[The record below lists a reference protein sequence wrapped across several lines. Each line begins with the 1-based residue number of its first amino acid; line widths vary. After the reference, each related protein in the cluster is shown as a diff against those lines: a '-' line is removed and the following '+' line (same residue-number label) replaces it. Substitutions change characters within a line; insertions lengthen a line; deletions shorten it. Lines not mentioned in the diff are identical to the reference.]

1 MKKINRKALLVSLI
15 IVVIFCLPAV
25 FTVHADVLS
34 DNIDDQFENL
44 ELGDLEEFY
53 NENLTIGEGKDFISV
68 VKDLLSGEFEL
79 GVNDGVNYVVNVFM
93 NKILDVLPLLFGV
106 VGIAVFCGVCNNIKS
121 KTLADGTTNIINFV
135 AVLSV
140 ALILSS
146 ILISIFNEVEIIIKN
161 IANLTE
167 IMSPIILT
175 LMIAGGGKVSAGIYQ
190 PAVALLSGGISKIFS
205 IIVIPL
211 IGISCI
217 FNILSDIS
225 PEIKLQKYAEFFL
238 SVVKWLVGLVVVIYG
253 FFITA
258 QGITA
263 GNFDGISFK
272 ALKYAIS
279 NGVPIIGGFVGSGF
293 DLVVAGSILIKNSI
307 GIVVVLALFYNLLS
321 PILYMVVLN
330 LALKLI
336 SSITEPISDVKIS
349 NFCGSIS
356 KSITYLIVSIIMV
369 GIMFFVTILL
379 MIFSANS
386 IFV

>member
-1 MKKINRKALLVSLI
+1 MKKTNKKAMFIALI
-15 IVVIFCLPAV
+15 LIAIFCLPVVSAV
-25 FTVHADVLS
+25 HGDVLS
-34 DNIDDQFENL
+34 DNIADQFENL
-44 ELGDLEEFY
+44 EYGELEEFY
-53 NENLTIGEGKDFISV
+53 NNNLAIGDGKDFISV
-68 VKDLLSGEFEL
+68 VKDMLLGDFEF
-79 GVNDGVNYVVNVFM
+79 GVNEGLNYVVKVFF
-93 NKILDVLPLLFGV
+93 NKLTDVLPLLFIV
-106 VGIAVFCGVCNNIKS
+106 VGIAIFCGVCNNIKS
-121 KTLADGTTNIINFV
+121 KSLADGTSNIINFV

-140 ALILSS
+140 VLVLSGVVV
-146 ILISIFNEVEIIIKN
+146 SIFKDVEIIIKN

-190 PAVALLSGGISKIFS
+190 PAVAMLSGGISKIFTLV
-205 IIVIPL
+205 VIPL
-211 IGISCI
+211 VGISCI
-217 FNILSDIS
+217 FNVISDIS
-225 PEIKLQKYAEFFL
+225 PDVQLRKYADFFL
-238 SVVKWLVGLVVVIYG
+238 SIVKWLVGLVVVIYG

-321 PILYMVVLN
+321 PIMYMIVLN

-336 SSITEPISDVKIS
+336 SSITEPISDIKVS
-349 NFCGSIS
+349 NFCSSIS

-379 MIFSANS
+379 MIFSGNS
-386 IFV
+386 IFI

>member
-1 MKKINRKALLVSLI
+1 MKKINKKALLVSLV
-15 IVVIFCLPAV
+15 IVAIFCLP
-25 FTVHADVLS
+25 TVVVAHGDVLS
-34 DNIDDQFENL
+34 DNIDEQFENL

-53 NENLTIGEGKDFISV
+53 NNNLIIGEGKDFLSV
-68 VKDLLSGEFEL
+68 VKDLLSGKFEL
-79 GVNDGVNYVVNVFM
+79 GFDDGVNYVISVFLS
-93 NKILDVLPLLFGV
+93 KLAGVLPLLFGV
-106 VGIAVFCGVCNNIKS
+106 VGIAVFCGVCNNVKS

-146 ILISIFNEVEIIIKN
+146 VLISLFSEVEIIIKN

-190 PAVALLSGGISKIFS
+190 PAVAMLSGGISRIFS
-205 IIVIPL
+205 LIVIPL

-217 FNILSDIS
+217 FNVLSDIS
-225 PEIKLQKYAEFFL
+225 PEIKLHKYADFFL
-238 SVVKWLVGLVVVIYG
+238 SIVKWLVGLIVVIYG

-307 GIVVVLALFYNLLS
+307 GFVVVLALFYNLLS

-349 NFCGSIS
+349 NFCCSIS
-356 KSITYLIVSIIMV
+356 KGVTYLIVSIIMV

-386 IFV
+386 IFI